1 MRISDWSSDVCS
13 SDLQQQVVGQQQG
26 LARSRGEWCALFEAR
41 RAQRVQ
47 QQRAAD
53 DDGEEDQDE
62 QPARRAA
69 AKACTLVS
77 TPERTRNVPRS
88 DREKA
93 AIASRTVQT
102 RKLTRFSVPACEG
115 DPTSTSLNS

>member
-13 SDLQQQVVGQQQG
+13 SDLQQVVGQQQG

-62 QPARRAA
+62 QPARRVRGEGVHAGQHA
-69 AKACTLVS
+69 RAHQ
-77 TPERTRNVPRS
+77 ERRS
-88 DREKA
+88 E
-93 AIASRTVQT
+93 
-102 RKLTRFSVPACEG
+102 EH
-115 DPTSTSLNS
+115 TSELQSLMRISYAVLCLKKNSNNANKKQ